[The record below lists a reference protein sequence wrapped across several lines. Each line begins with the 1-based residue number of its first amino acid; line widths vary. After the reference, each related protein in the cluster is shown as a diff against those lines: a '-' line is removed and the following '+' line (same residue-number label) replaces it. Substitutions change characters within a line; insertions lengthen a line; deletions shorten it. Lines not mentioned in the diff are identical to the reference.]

1 MQDWIVSFLLTENKE
16 LLLMNVTL
24 AGLMSLVAF
33 LRVSTE
39 PNFIF
44 LYIND
49 LPDLIHNR
57 VLLFAD
63 DTKLFSRIRRDNNA
77 HVIISSY
84 AAYDIDT

>member
-1 MQDWIVSFLLTENKE
+1 MELRVICRIGLLVSLLTENKE

-33 LRVSTE
+33 PRVSTG

-49 LPDLIHNR
+49 LPDLIHN
-57 VLLFAD
+57 
-63 DTKLFSRIRRDNNA
+63 
-77 HVIISSY
+77 
-84 AAYDIDT
+84 